1 MVNQF
6 DKVRGKPQ
14 FPILVLESH
23 AKSMVRGDTPYHFD
37 TRH

>member
-23 AKSMVRGDTPYHFD
+23 AESMVRRDTPDHLN